1 MTVKHLQ
8 SQSRCPGCGQPIA
21 YLINDAAKAWTAV
34 NDPVRAVNGYERFT
48 PEKHQ
53 KHMDTCVAYQSQK
66 RREAQEQKR
75 LLEAGQP
82 ELQESRQMLEARWQ
96 LPQDISAKC
105 KEITRVWGIEPEQY
119 QKLAQA
125 IAGVS
130 SFKELPSVD
139 TPALQ
144 AFFDALTQI
153 ESLVDASDSHLMK
166 YTRPKVLWGGFVDA
180 LIAGELH
187 PSTEVPARTID
198 LDKIK
203 FPEPPKELTAAWVAE
218 IPSDAITFNPSLEL
232 VLDSFAIEDMR
243 DETVLQRYLERFPQ
257 WGEDIVELH
266 QALLR
271 ACGMVRAIDVEE
283 ERPEDL
289 AYAKA
294 AWQRHIAATEIKNEG
309 ENANNGSK

>member
-34 NDPVRAVNGYERFT
+34 NDPVRAVNGYDRFD
-48 PEKHQ
+48 PSKHQ
-53 KHMDTCVAYQSQK
+53 AHMDTCVAYQAQK
-66 RREAQEQKR
+66 QKVAEAVNAH
-75 LLEAGQP
+75 LDAGQP
-82 ELQESRQMLEARWQ
+82 ELQESLQMLEARGQ
-96 LPQDISAKC
+96 LLKDISAKC
-105 KEITRVWGIEPEQY
+105 KDITRVWRIQPAQY

-130 SFKELPSVD
+130 SFNELPSVG
-139 TPALQ
+139 TPALR
-144 AFFDALTQI
+144 AFFDSLDQI
-153 ESLVDASDSHLMK
+153 EGLVDACDSEGMG
-166 YTRPKVLWGGFVDA
+166 YTPPAELWDGFADA

-187 PSTEVPARTID
+187 PATEVPAMTID
-198 LDKIK
+198 LDKIE

-232 VLDSFAIEDMR
+232 VLDSLAIEDMR

-257 WGEDIVELH
+257 WGEDIAELH

-271 ACGMVRAIDVEE
+271 VQPIDVEE
-283 ERPEDL
+283 ETAEDL

-294 AWQRHIAATEIKNEG
+294 AWQRHIAARTEIKNEG